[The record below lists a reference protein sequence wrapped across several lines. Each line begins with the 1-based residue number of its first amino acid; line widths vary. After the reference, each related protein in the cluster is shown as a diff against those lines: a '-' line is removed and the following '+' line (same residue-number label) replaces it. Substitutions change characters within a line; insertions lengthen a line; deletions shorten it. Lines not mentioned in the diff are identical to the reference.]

1 MRMPGYAS
9 IFRDVHSRMRN
20 YAALQLTD
28 IMQALDYRKG

>member
-1 MRMPGYAS
+1 MRMPGFAN
-9 IFRDVHSRMRN
+9 ILRDAHSRMRN